1 MDDLPFEIKHM
12 ICASAMETG
21 RETLQ
26 PLSVANHTWYQAAV
40 PFLYERL
47 QLCLTSTAQLQA
59 DVEQLLK
66 HPLRKQYLRYLRRL
80 DLVGRS
86 GKQSLQLAALQEEEE
101 GPIMLDNFLDRE
113 LWQRHTFRLC
123 RRETTTPDYAPLAMF
138 IAAVSNLREL
148 NWVRALRF
156 PQEVLDALHKYHPSC
171 KLNLLYFYLQA
182 WKYQGL
188 SDKDMA
194 VVTSPCLHS
203 IRCYY
208 YRNAGNDEVIESAI
222 LRSLSLAPNLKKVD
236 LVLVPEIDF
245 VDQRIYRFE
254 PTDGAS
260 NTVARLETLSFSL
273 NSAMSV
279 QRFDQWRQ
287 KTDIGHLRTLSIGRL
302 DEPALARTICAVAP
316 SFQRLERLSLN
327 LRVTPRRS
335 LEYWRSVEEMMKALP
350 PLKGLWL
357 VGNRNASFISRVLA
371 RHGATLE
378 SLGLDSRNIQHDVQ
392 TQRQTRPY
400 YNAQEIARFANK
412 CPVLRELHLTVHRV
426 QGLAPEVQVY
436 KALGRFP
443 ALVHLCVKLDY
454 FPSAGDPHDNVDPS
468 TIPDSLT
475 RYEPAKVWEARALY
489 INAVIDDRL
498 AESIFNTILSSQ
510 STRRLASL
518 RLLPTP
524 ELQPQAPPLC
534 VPDPYHT
541 HFLHNLAATRSANS
555 EPGVLDI
562 KRTRTALDCPVGEV
576 APFSMYGWYYILKWI
591 WPNDITSFPLQ
602 DV

>member
-1 MDDLPFEIKHM
+1 
-12 ICASAMETG
+12 METS

-26 PLSVANHTWYQAAV
+26 ALSLVNHTWYQAAV
-40 PFLYERL
+40 PFLYEKL
-47 QLCLTSTAQLQA
+47 QLCLTTTPQLQE
-59 DVEQLLK
+59 DVEQLMK

-86 GKQSLQLAALQEEEE
+86 GKRSLHLAALQEDAE

-123 RRETTTPDYAPLAMF
+123 RGETTTPDYASLARF

-188 SDKDMA
+188 SDNDMT
-194 VVTSPCLHS
+194 VVTSPCLHT

-208 YRNAGNDEVIESAI
+208 YSNAGNNEVIESAT
-222 LRSLSLAPNLKKVD
+222 LRSLSVASNLKKVD
-236 LVLVPEIDF
+236 LVLVPEVDF

-260 NTVARLETLSFSL
+260 DAIARLDTLSFSL
-273 NSAMSV
+273 NTTMSV
-279 QRFDQWRQ
+279 QRFNQWRQ
-287 KTDIGHLRTLSIGRL
+287 KTDIRRLRTWSIGRINNTT
-302 DEPALARTICAVAP
+302 LARTIGAVAP
-316 SFQRLERLSLN
+316 SFQRLERLELN
-327 LRVTPRRS
+327 LRETPRRS
-335 LEYWRSVEEMMKALP
+335 VRYWRSVEEMMLSLP

-357 VGNRNASFISRVLA
+357 LGNRNASFISKVLS
-371 RHGATLE
+371 RHGATLL
-378 SLGLDSRNIQHDVQ
+378 SLGLDTRNIQHDVL

-400 YNAQEIARFANK
+400 YNAQAIARFASK

-426 QGLAPEVQVY
+426 QGLAPEVKVY
-436 KALGRFP
+436 KALGRFSS
-443 ALVHLCVKLDY
+443 LLHLCVKLHY

-468 TIPDSLT
+468 TIPDYLS
-475 RYEPAKVWEARALY
+475 RYDFAMVRKARALY
-489 INAVIDDRL
+489 INAVMDDHL

-518 RLLPTP
+518 RLFPAS
-524 ELQPQAPPLC
+524 ELQPQAPPLF
-534 VPDPYHT
+534 VRNAYQT
-541 HFLHNLAATRSANS
+541 HLFHGFTVTRSSNPR
-555 EPGVLDI
+555 PGVLDI
-562 KRTRTALDCPVGEV
+562 KRTRTAIACPVAEL
-576 APFSMYGWYYILKWI
+576 APFSVLGRDYILEWI
-591 WPNDITSFPLQ
+591 WPNDITSFPSQ
-602 DV
+602 DA

>member
-1 MDDLPFEIKHM
+1 
-12 ICASAMETG
+12 METG

-26 PLSVANHTWYQAAV
+26 ALSLANHTWYQAAV

-47 QLCLTSTAQLQA
+47 QLCLTTTARLQA

-86 GKQSLQLAALQEEEE
+86 GKQSLQLAALQEDEE

-123 RRETTTPDYAPLAMF
+123 RRESTTPDYASLARF

-156 PQEVLDALHKYHPSC
+156 PQEVLDALHKYHPSG
-171 KLNLLYFYLQA
+171 KLNLLYYYLQA

-260 NTVARLETLSFSL
+260 DTIARLETLSFSL
-273 NSAMSV
+273 NTAMSV
-279 QRFDQWRQ
+279 QRFNQWRQ
-287 KTDIGHLRTLSIGRL
+287 KTDIGHLRTLSIGRI

-316 SFQRLERLSLN
+316 SFQRLERLELN

-335 LEYWRSVEEMMKALP
+335 VEYWRSVEEMMKSLP

-357 VGNRNASFISRVLA
+357 VGNRNASFISKVLS

-412 CPVLRELHLTVHRV
+412 CPVLRELHLIVHRV
-426 QGLAPEVQVY
+426 QGLAPEVNVY
-436 KALGRFP
+436 KAIGRFP
-443 ALVHLCVKLDY
+443 SLVHLCVKLDY
-454 FPSAGDPHDNVDPS
+454 FPSAGDSHDNVDPS
-468 TIPDSLT
+468 TIPDSLA
-475 RYEPAKVWEARALY
+475 RYESAIVWEARALY

-518 RLLPTP
+518 RLLPTS

-534 VPDPYHT
+534 VRAPYLT
-541 HFLHNLAATRSANS
+541 HFLHDFAVTRSSNS
-555 EPGVLDI
+555 VSGVVDI
-562 KRTRTALDCPVGEV
+562 KMTRTAFDYPARESSS
-576 APFSMYGWYYILKWI
+576 FSVYGRDDILKWI
-591 WPNDITSFPLQ
+591 WPKGITSFPLQ

>member
-12 ICASAMETG
+12 ICASAMETS

-26 PLSVANHTWYQAAV
+26 ALSLVNHTWYQAAV
-40 PFLYERL
+40 PFLYEKL
-47 QLCLTSTAQLQA
+47 QLCLTTTPQLQE
-59 DVEQLLK
+59 DVEQLMK

-86 GKQSLQLAALQEEEE
+86 GKRSLHLAALQEDAE

-123 RRETTTPDYAPLAMF
+123 RGETTTPDYASLARF

-188 SDKDMA
+188 SDNDMT
-194 VVTSPCLHS
+194 VVTSPCLHT

-208 YRNAGNDEVIESAI
+208 YSNAGNNEVIESAT
-222 LRSLSLAPNLKKVD
+222 LRSLSVASNLKKVD
-236 LVLVPEIDF
+236 LVLVPEVDF

-260 NTVARLETLSFSL
+260 DAIARLDTLSFSL
-273 NSAMSV
+273 NTTMSV
-279 QRFDQWRQ
+279 QRFNQWRQ
-287 KTDIGHLRTLSIGRL
+287 KTDIRRLRTWSIGRINNTT
-302 DEPALARTICAVAP
+302 LARTIGAVAP
-316 SFQRLERLSLN
+316 SFQRLERLELN
-327 LRVTPRRS
+327 LRETPRRS
-335 LEYWRSVEEMMKALP
+335 
-350 PLKGLWL
+350 L
-357 VGNRNASFISRVLA
+357 VGNRNASFISKVLS
-371 RHGATLE
+371 RHGATLL
-378 SLGLDSRNIQHDVQ
+378 SLGLDTRNIQHDVL

-400 YNAQEIARFANK
+400 YNAQAIARFASK

-426 QGLAPEVQVY
+426 QGLAPEVKVY
-436 KALGRFP
+436 KALGRFSS
-443 ALVHLCVKLDY
+443 LLHLCVKLHY

-468 TIPDSLT
+468 TIPDYLS
-475 RYEPAKVWEARALY
+475 RYDFAMVRKARALY
-489 INAVIDDRL
+489 INAVMDDHL

-510 STRRLASL
+510 STRRLA
-518 RLLPTP
+518 
-524 ELQPQAPPLC
+524 
-534 VPDPYHT
+534 
-541 HFLHNLAATRSANS
+541 
-555 EPGVLDI
+555 
-562 KRTRTALDCPVGEV
+562 
-576 APFSMYGWYYILKWI
+576 
-591 WPNDITSFPLQ
+591 
-602 DV
+602 